1 MPIQH
6 LFRALIQYRRP
17 RAIRERADHCA
28 LHCIVGR
35 DDDPLPVGWMCVEE
49 RREMRNQL
57 RRYDNVLD
65 FVEPNVIT
73 GWLVGRRH
81 CFASA
86 RRPASVIVIRT
97 TSNVRSPAIMC
108 SGVAIASPAMHRS
121 TICSTVK
128 PCASMIASVAPL
140 GEDAS
145 SSSARRRSGFG
156 TGLSSGYGYAAA
168 LVATL

>member
-1 MPIQH
+1 PSETGKVLVGRNAAHTGIMPVQH

-49 RREMRNQL
+49 RREMRNHL
-57 RRYDNVLD
+57 RRSHFVLD

-73 GWLVGRRH
+73 GWFVGRLH

-86 RRPASVIVIRT
+86 CRPVSVILTRATSMVRPLAQTRSDRQAIRY
-97 TSNVRSPAIMC
+97 S
-108 SGVAIASPAMHRS
+108 
-121 TICSTVK
+121 
-128 PCASMIASVAPL
+128 
-140 GEDAS
+140 
-145 SSSARRRSGFG
+145 FW
-156 TGLSSGYGYAAA
+156 YFW
-168 LVATL
+168 

>member
-57 RRYDNVLD
+57 RRYDYVLD

-73 GWLVGRRH
+73 GWFVGRLH

-86 RRPASVIVIRT
+86 RRPASVVLTRAILRPPAALALDMASV
-97 TSNVRSPAIMC
+97 SPAA
-108 SGVAIASPAMHRS
+108 VLNS
-121 TICSTVK
+121 TT
-128 PCASMIASVAPL
+128 
-140 GEDAS
+140 
-145 SSSARRRSGFG
+145 
-156 TGLSSGYGYAAA
+156 
-168 LVATL
+168 